1 MKLKTLLASVGL
13 GAGLMYFLD
22 PQYGNRR
29 RALVRDKANKL
40 VNDLDTSIDNA
51 MEDTRN
57 RARGILYE
65 MIAKLSDEGAPDWVL
80 EERVRSS
87 LGRLARRVGAVD
99 VRAEGGRIHLN
110 GSVLRED
117 LDAIVKSAARTPGV
131 YGVENELQVVDTPN
145 DIPALQGAPSPRRR
159 ARSEWQQ
166 QNWSPAMRL
175 LTSAGGSLLTLYGMT
190 RRGVRKP
197 ILSTA
202 GLVLTAR
209 GLTNLDPRSLLGLGL
224 GENAIRINKAINIA
238 APIDEIYRFWHNFE
252 NFPLFMNH
260 VKEVSSEGGLTTW
273 KVAGPAGSSFE
284 FQSQITQDVPNQL
297 IVWETLPE
305 SQIHHSG
312 FVRFDENWDGS
323 TRVSVQMNYVPPA
336 GALGH
341 AVAQLFSVDPRQA
354 MHEDLM
360 RLKSLLEDG
369 RASTDEGTTERED
382 EEMLG

>member
-1 MKLKTLLASVGL
+1 
-13 GAGLMYFLD
+13 
-22 PQYGNRR
+22 
-29 RALVRDKANKL
+29 
-40 VNDLDTSIDNA
+40 
-51 MEDTRN
+51 
-57 RARGILYE
+57 
-65 MIAKLSDEGAPDWVL
+65 
-80 EERVRSS
+80 
-87 LGRLARRVGAVD
+87 
-99 VRAEGGRIHLN
+99 
-110 GSVLRED
+110 
-117 LDAIVKSAARTPGV
+117 
-131 YGVENELQVVDTPN
+131 
-145 DIPALQGAPSPRRR
+145 
-159 ARSEWQQ
+159 
-166 QNWSPAMRL
+166 
-175 LTSAGGSLLTLYGMT
+175 
-190 RRGVRKP
+190 
-197 ILSTA
+197 
-202 GLVLTAR
+202 
-209 GLTNLDPRSLLGLGL
+209 
-224 GENAIRINKAINIA
+224 
-238 APIDEIYRFWHNFE
+238 
-252 NFPLFMNH
+252 MNH